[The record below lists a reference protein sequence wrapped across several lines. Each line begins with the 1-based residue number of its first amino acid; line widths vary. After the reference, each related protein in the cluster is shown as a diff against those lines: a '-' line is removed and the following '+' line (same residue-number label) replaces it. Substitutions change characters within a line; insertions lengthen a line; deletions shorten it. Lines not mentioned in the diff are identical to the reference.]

1 MGERGSIFGLAQLR
15 AEEWRVDMVQPVA
28 CSGSIRCNVVVKK
41 MVREGEGMIKF
52 LIVLMMAATSGC
64 VRIPD
69 WVSPDVTDVV
79 YASGGM
85 Q

>member
-1 MGERGSIFGLAQLR
+1 MGERGSVFGLAQLC
-15 AEEWRVDMVQPVA
+15 AETWRVDMVQPVA
-28 CSGSIRCNVVVKK
+28 GSCGIRCYIVVEK

-52 LIVLMMAATSGC
+52 LIVLMMAALSGC